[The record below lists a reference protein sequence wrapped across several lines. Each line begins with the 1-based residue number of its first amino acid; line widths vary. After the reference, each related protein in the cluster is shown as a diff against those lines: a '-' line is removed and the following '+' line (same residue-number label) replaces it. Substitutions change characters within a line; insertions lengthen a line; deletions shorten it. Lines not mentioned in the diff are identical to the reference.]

1 MITKIEKLL
10 KAKEIELNI
19 AEEQIES
26 LKATLKKSAGSAPMS
41 DKFWTAYWSLKE
53 WQDVARSELKEL
65 KSMLEKAND
74 LQAKIDQL
82 SK

>member
-19 AEEQIES
+19 AEEQCGS
-26 LKATLKKSAGSAPMS
+26 LMATLNQSAGSAPNS
-41 DKFWTAYWSLKE
+41 DKFWTAYNALKE
-53 WQDVARSELKEL
+53 WQDVARSEHKEL